1 MILNRAD
8 QKRLHSYFNLLREIG
23 WTEFKLR
30 DQGTL
35 LGFLWT
41 ILYPALMFTV
51 LYTVFV
57 KWMGQFVDNYG
68 AYLLIG
74 LLFWNFFQKSTSS
87 ALTSLIRRYSIIR
100 NFKFPRE
107 IIVFSTL
114 FAILC
119 SFLLEIGVLL
129 VFLPFIGVAPRTS
142 WLLLPV
148 LLGAT
153 LLLTTGISLF
163 LPLLAAEYRDMER
176 IWEVVTM
183 ALFYLTPV
191 FYPLK
196 IINPKFGTLLR
207 LNPVT
212 QIIIAAR
219 GCLIDGRIP
228 NAVPLAAVIF
238 GSGLFVAAGVLLLR
252 RREYQIMDRMME

>member
-1 MILNRAD
+1 MIFSQSEKTRFYTYL
-8 QKRLHSYFNLLREIG
+8 NLLREIG
-23 WTEFKLR
+23 WTEFKLW

-41 ILYPALMFTV
+41 LLYPTLMCIV
-51 LYTVFV
+51 LYMVFV
-57 KWMGQFVDNYG
+57 KWMGQFVNNYC

-74 LLFWNFFQKSTSS
+74 LLFWNFFQRATSS
-87 ALTSLIRRYSIIR
+87 ALTSLTRRYSIIR

-114 FAILC
+114 FAVLC
-119 SFLLEIGVLL
+119 SFLLEICVLL
-129 VFLPFIGVAPRTS
+129 MFLPFTGVAPRVS

-148 LLGAT
+148 LLVAA
-153 LLLTTGISLF
+153 LLFTTGISLF

-196 IINPKFGTLLR
+196 IINPKFGILLL

-219 GCLIDGRIP
+219 GCLIDGTVP
-228 NAVPLAAVIF
+228 NAASLSALIF
-238 GSGLFVAAGVLLLR
+238 GSVLLLAAGVFFLR
-252 RREYQIMDRMME
+252 RYEYQIMDRIME